1 MARKILLLVSD
12 MNSGGAE
19 RVASNLAN
27 AWVER
32 GDQVTLVATYSGHG
46 ECFYKLSE
54 GVELCYLADM
64 VAHSGRRNP
73 LRQIERLLALRRL
86 IKATQPDVIL
96 SFLTNVNIAALMAS
110 CYSGYPAIVSER
122 NYPPIQ
128 SEGWFYECLCRW
140 FYPYA
145 ASVVMQTNKGARW
158 MVENLPGVRSTVI
171 PNPVSYPLSVFEPRL
186 TPSEYLAPQRKLLLA
201 VGRLSEQKGFDYLL
215 MAFSELAA
223 IHQDWDLVILGEGAI
238 RPALESQIQALG
250 LEARVHL
257 PGKAGNVSNWYQ
269 RADLYVMSSRH
280 EGFPNTLIEA
290 MAHGC
295 AVVSYDCDTGPRDI
309 IRHGD
314 DGLLVGPV
322 GDVPALASALDQLM
336 LDDEARQRMG
346 QKAIEVRERYS
357 VENVLRMWDRVFDEV
372 TKKPNLKNSDN
383 RS

>member
-1 MARKILLLVSD
+1 MSRKILLLVSA

-19 RVASNLAN
+19 RVAANLAN
-27 AWVER
+27 AWVGR
-32 GDQVTLVATYSGHG
+32 GDQVTLVATYSGHS
-46 ECFYKLSE
+46 ECFYKLS
-54 GVELCYLADM
+54 GDVEFCYLADM
-64 VAHSGRRNP
+64 VAHSDRQNP
-73 LRQIERLLALRRL
+73 LRQIKRLLALRRL
-86 IKATQPDVIL
+86 ILAIQPDVVL

-110 CYSGYPAIVSER
+110 CYSGYPTIVSER

-128 SEGWFYECLCRW
+128 LEGWFYKCLCRW
-140 FYPYA
+140 LYPYA
-145 ASVVMQTNKGARW
+145 ASVVMQTSKGARW
-158 MVENLPGVRSTVI
+158 MAENLPGVRSTVI
-171 PNPVSYPLSVFEPRL
+171 PNPAPYPLSVFEPRL

-238 RPALESQIQALG
+238 RPVLESQIQALG
-250 LEARVHL
+250 LETRVHL
-257 PGKAGNVSNWYQ
+257 PGQAGNVSNWYQ

-314 DGLLVGPV
+314 DGLLVEPV

-346 QKAIEVRERYS
+346 QKAIGVRERYS

-372 TKKPNLKNSDN
+372 AKKPNLTNSD
-383 RS
+383 

>member
-1 MARKILLLVSD
+1 MSRKILLLVSA
-12 MNSGGAE
+12 MHSGGAE
-19 RVASNLAN
+19 RVAANLAN
-27 AWVER
+27 AWVGR
-32 GDQVTLVATYSGHG
+32 GDQVTLVATYSGRG
-46 ECFYKLSE
+46 ECFYTLS
-54 GVELCYLADM
+54 GDVELYYLADM
-64 VAHSGRRNP
+64 VAHSGRQNP
-73 LRQIERLLALRRL
+73 LRQIKRLLALRRL

-96 SFLTNVNIAALMAS
+96 SFLTNVNIAALVAS

-128 SEGWFYECLCRW
+128 LEGWFYKCLSRW
-140 FYPYA
+140 LYPYA
-145 ASVVMQTNKGARW
+145 ASVVMQTSKGARW
-158 MVENLPGVRSTVI
+158 MAENLPGVRSTVI
-171 PNPVSYPLSVFEPRL
+171 PNPAPYPLSVFEPRL

-201 VGRLSEQKGFDYLL
+201 VGRLNEQKGFDYLL
-215 MAFSELAA
+215 MAFSKLAA
-223 IHQDWDLVILGEGAI
+223 MHQDWDLVILGEGAI

-250 LEARVHL
+250 LETRVHL
-257 PGKAGNVSNWYQ
+257 PGQAGNVSNWYQ

-314 DGLLVGPV
+314 DGLLIGPV

-346 QKAIEVRERYS
+346 QKAIDVRERYS
-357 VENVLRMWDRVFDEV
+357 VENVLRMWDRIFDEV
-372 TKKPNLKNSDN
+372 AKKPNLTNSDQ
-383 RS
+383 

>member
-1 MARKILLLVSD
+1 MSRKILLLVSA

-19 RVASNLAN
+19 RVAANLAN

-32 GDQVTLVATYSGHG
+32 GDQVTLVATYSGHS
-46 ECFYKLSE
+46 ECFYKLS
-54 GVELCYLADM
+54 GDVEFCYLADM
-64 VAHSGRRNP
+64 VAHSDRQNP
-73 LRQIERLLALRRL
+73 LRQIKRLLALRRL
-86 IKATQPDVIL
+86 IMATQPDVVL

-110 CYSGYPAIVSER
+110 CYSGYPTIVSER

-128 SEGWFYECLCRW
+128 LEGWFYKCLCRW
-140 FYPYA
+140 LYPYA
-145 ASVVMQTNKGARW
+145 ASVVMQTSKGARW
-158 MVENLPGVRSTVI
+158 MAENLPGVRSTVI
-171 PNPVSYPLSVFEPRL
+171 PNPAPYPLSVFEPRL

-223 IHQDWDLVILGEGAI
+223 KHQDWDLVILGEGAI

-257 PGKAGNVSNWYQ
+257 PGQAGNVSNWYQ

-322 GDVPALASALDQLM
+322 GDVLALASALDQLM

-372 TKKPNLKNSDN
+372 TKKPNLKNSDQ
-383 RS
+383 